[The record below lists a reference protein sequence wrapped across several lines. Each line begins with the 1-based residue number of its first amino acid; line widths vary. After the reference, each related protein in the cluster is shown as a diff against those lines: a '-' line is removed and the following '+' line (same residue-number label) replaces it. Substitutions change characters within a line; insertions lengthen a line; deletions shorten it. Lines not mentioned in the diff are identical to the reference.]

1 MGVVEIILGILIL
14 LAAAAIIVAVVLQE
28 GHDEGL
34 GSIAGT
40 SSENSFFKG
49 SSRSYEDILSRGT
62 KILGIVFAALIM
74 LVNIVAFFM

>member
-14 LAAAAIIVAVVLQE
+14 LAAVAIIVAVVLQE

-34 GSIAGT
+34 GSIAGGN
-40 SSENSFFKG
+40 SETSFFKG
-49 SSRSYEDILSRGT
+49 SDRSYEDILSRGT